1 MLENPKGVC
10 IPNASVVANVSD
22 SCLLVFV
29 CYCLFVCLF
38 VCLD

>member
-22 SCLLVFV
+22 L
-29 CYCLFVCLF
+29 CLFVFCFIICVCLF
-38 VCLD
+38 V